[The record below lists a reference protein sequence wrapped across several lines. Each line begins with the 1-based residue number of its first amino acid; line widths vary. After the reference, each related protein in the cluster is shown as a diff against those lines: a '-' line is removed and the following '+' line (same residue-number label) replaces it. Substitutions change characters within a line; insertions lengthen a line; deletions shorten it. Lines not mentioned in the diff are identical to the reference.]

1 MTTIEGQFSSI
12 SHVLV
17 HFTQDDLHR
26 LASDSIDIDDL
37 FETPSKDDLVPDSL
51 SALRRATVD
60 ILSVACTRT
69 TKPTRIKTLVA
80 ELSYSWK
87 DKSGNSIR
95 IRNDKK
101 LEECFQLAIA
111 AQMTKLVL
119 HAHCDLL
126 YFAQDFDGLNLDKAD
141 TGPFPLPTTAPGL
154 GSATATASTPALATG
169 PPTDIFNNYKSLIS
183 QVRTRYNE
191 HQDSK
196 IVTRAQDI
204 MRPHSL
210 DHETLN
216 FQSDEDSDRGFP
228 QVYMHHYSM
237 LFCDYSILV
246 VCDAALHHLTL
257 F

>member
-1 MTTIEGQFSSI
+1 MTIEGQFSSI

-37 FETPSKDDLVPDSL
+37 FETSSKDALVPDSL
-51 SALRRATVD
+51 DALRRATVY

-87 DKSGNSIR
+87 NKSGDSIR

-101 LEECFQLAIA
+101 LEECLQLAIA

-141 TGPFPLPTTAPGL
+141 IGPIPTPTTATLPL
-154 GSATATASTPALATG
+154 K
-169 PPTDIFNNYKSLIS
+169 DMFNYKARIS
-183 QVRTRYNE
+183 QARTRYNK

-196 IVTRAQDI
+196 IVTRAQEL
-204 MRPHSL
+204 MQEQPLH
-210 DHETLN
+210 HETLN
-216 FQSDEDSDRGFP
+216 SESKQNTDACFP
-228 QVYMHHYSM
+228 DVYMHHMSK
-237 LFCDYSILV
+237 LFCGYSIFLLYV
-246 VCDAALHHLTL
+246 APPSTISHYFDTHCS
-257 F
+257 